1 MKYSGVPAEIIENRQ
16 YLIIPHTRFTRFKY
30 QKRTHYRKVSCLQLN
45 CPFSIMF
52 HYDEG
57 LQNDPFLKGT
67 FKLYGTSSPY
77 LEIKAVQIKDTV
89 VKKHHRDHSKNK

>member
-1 MKYSGVPAEIIENRQ
+1 
-16 YLIIPHTRFTRFKY
+16 
-30 QKRTHYRKVSCLQLN
+30 
-45 CPFSIMF
+45 MF